1 MKIITKIGQVDTNSF
16 ILEEDGHAV
25 IIDPAE
31 AEHIVKVIDDGDV
44 IPDYIFL
51 THEHFDHIG
60 GVEELREKYGIPVVA
75 CELCSERIQSI
86 NDNLS
91 RIADILQFFKT
102 GKSPKF
108 RTEPYCCEAADITF
122 AEEYELDWQGHNFK
136 FKRAP
141 GHSPGSVVITMD
153 ENNVFTGDYMFFDK
167 EETLRLKG
175 GSEEEYYAK
184 AKPILDAI
192 PIGHHIYPG
201 HGQDYLKG
209 QEQNG

>member
-1 MKIITKIGQVDTNSF
+1 MKLTTIIGQVDTNSF
-16 ILEEDGHAV
+16 ILQEDGHAI

-31 AEHIVKVIDDGDV
+31 AEPIDKAIETGGLT
-44 IPDYIFL
+44 PDYIFL

-60 GVEELREKYGIPVVA
+60 GVEVLRKKYGIPLVA

-102 GKSPKF
+102 GKSPES
-108 RTEPYCCEAADITF
+108 RTEPYSCKAADITF
-122 AEEYELDWQGHNFK
+122 DEEYEISWQGHYFK
-136 FKRAP
+136 FRRAP
-141 GHSPGSVVITMD
+141 GHSPGSVIIFLDD
-153 ENNVFTGDYMFFDK
+153 EIVFTGDYMFFDK

-192 PIGHHIYPG
+192 PSGSHIYPG
-201 HGQDYLKG
+201 HGTDYNKA
-209 QEQNG
+209 